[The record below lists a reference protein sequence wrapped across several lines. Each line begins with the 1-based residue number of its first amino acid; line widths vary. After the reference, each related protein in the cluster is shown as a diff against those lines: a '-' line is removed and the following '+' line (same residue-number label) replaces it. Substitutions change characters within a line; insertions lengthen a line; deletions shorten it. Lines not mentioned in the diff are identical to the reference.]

1 LDGLTAVVV
10 AFVPGPF
17 MIEGGL
23 TALLYIDDD
32 ATTAQEEAL
41 TGIFSRT

>member
-1 LDGLTAVVV
+1 MDGLRAAVV
-10 AFVPGPF
+10 AFVSGPF

-41 TGIFSRT
+41 TGIVSRT